1 MKKLNYIDVKNN
13 IENFGYKLLSEKY
26 INALTKLEMQ
36 CPEGHDFEIK
46 YNNFQQGQRCSICF
60 GTPKKILNEIK
71 EYIESFNYK
80 LLSTEYKDNRT
91 KLELQCSEGHIFK
104 MAYGSFKNQNYRC
117 PECAG
122 NRKFIIEDIKEYI
135 ESFDYKLLSTEYVNI
150 FSKLKIQCLK
160 GHIYAVTYNNFK
172 NHNRRCPEC
181 SNSKMFSKPEKEIAE
196 YVKENYTGDVVE
208 NDRTQIVN
216 YWTGVGLEL
225 DVWMPEA
232 RKAIEF
238 NGSYWHNNENAKW
251 HDEIKKKQCIQKKI
265 DLLVIQEQ
273 DWYNDKVCCL
283 NKINNLVYNTV
294 GI

>member
-196 YVKENYTGDVVE
+196 YVKENYTYIVS
-208 NDRTQIVN
+208 QIAVFVIRPLHCFLMKIRLLMSSFLM
-216 YWTGVGLEL
+216 YIL
-225 DVWMPEA
+225 PEM
-232 RKAIEF
+232 
-238 NGSYWHNNENAKW
+238 SYWKSFQMLRPFHKS
-251 HDEIKKKQCIQKKI
+251 
-265 DLLVIQEQ
+265 
-273 DWYNDKVCCL
+273 
-283 NKINNLVYNTV
+283 
-294 GI
+294 